1 VRWCDL
7 RDCVVNRLII
17 ATKEYIFF
25 RGFVAIKL
33 ADQVSPI
40 HTIGYT
46 RISSTITETERKVD
60 PVNSPVVMTPVLS
73 HVQHMTEILF
83 GLS

>member
-1 VRWCDL
+1 M
-7 RDCVVNRLII
+7 
-17 ATKEYIFF
+17 
-25 RGFVAIKL
+25 KL

-40 HTIGYT
+40 HAIGYT

-60 PVNSPVVMTPVLS
+60 PVNSPVVMTTVLS